1 MDIYEAANRMKLER
15 LTIFDLPL
23 RVTFY
28 GRVSSTSDEQL
39 NSIANQVG
47 FFMDY
52 IQKNPN
58 WTYIQ
63 GYKDEIRGE
72 SAENRKEFL
81 RMIQDGKSGKF
92 DLIITKE
99 VSRFARNTID
109 SLSYTRELL
118 HAGVGVFF
126 LNDNICTIDT
136 DSELRLTIMSSIAQD
151 EVRKLS
157 ERVKFGHAR
166 SIKDGVV
173 LGNSRI
179 FGYDK
184 AAGRL
189 VINEKEAEMIRLIF
203 DLYAT
208 GRYSSRA
215 IENVLYEKNYRSRN
229 GTRIMHTTINNILQ
243 NPKYKGYYVGGKVKI
258 VDYRTKEQ
266 RFLPQEEWTMYK
278 DETGEIVPAIVS
290 EDLWDRANQ
299 VYLARSGAVKN
310 HQHSLKS
317 KSVLTGKIWCVGHDE
332 PYWRTSHTPPGG
344 DPTYQWICAEKR
356 RHGYKACSSIA
367 IYETE
372 LYQILKSYILSVADD
387 MEGYIDEF
395 IEIFQRTGLDT
406 DSKEQVALAEK
417 EIERLNLKKEK
428 LLELYTDGMI
438 TKAEFGKRNDALN
451 MDIETQEHKIRGLQ
465 RDKEAE
471 KAYVKRLTEIRDFFT
486 RLFATDPDI
495 NEMTDE
501 QMDDIIQAVIERIN
515 VTAVDPTSMKLTILL
530 KMGIFADVRYERL
543 KRRSGHISKKMIQ
556 QYENGLK

>member
-28 GRVSSTSDEQL
+28 GRVSSTTDEQL

-47 FFMDY
+47 FFIDY
-52 IQKNPN
+52 IEKNAN
-58 WTYIQ
+58 WTYIE

-118 HAGVGVFF
+118 HAGVGVLF

-166 SIKDGVV
+166 SIKEGVV

-184 AAGRL
+184 ADGRL
-189 VINEKEAEMIRLIF
+189 VINEKEAEMIRLIIN
-203 DLYAT
+203 LYAT
-208 GRYSSRA
+208 GKYSSRA
-215 IENVLYEKNYRSRN
+215 IENVLYEKNFRSRN
-229 GTRIMHTTINNILQ
+229 GTRIMHNTINNILQ

-258 VDYRTKEQ
+258 VDYRTREQ

-278 DETGEIVPAIVS
+278 DESGEIVPAIVS
-290 EDLWDRANQ
+290 EELWERANQ
-299 VYLARSGAVKN
+299 VYLARSGVVKN

-332 PYWRTSHTPPGG
+332 PYWRTSYTPSGG
-344 DPTYQWICAEKR
+344 EPVYQWICSEKR
-356 RHGYKACSSIA
+356 RHGYQSCSSIA

-372 LYQILKSYILSVADD
+372 LYRILKSYILSIADD
-387 MEGYIDEF
+387 IEGYIDEF
-395 IEIFQRTGLDT
+395 IDLFKRTDMDT
-406 DSKEQVALAEK
+406 DQQEQIARAEK
-417 EIERLNLKKEK
+417 DRERLALKKEK
-428 LLELYTDGMI
+428 LLELYTDDMI

-451 MDIETQEHKIRGLQ
+451 MSIDEQENKIRSLQ

-471 KAYVKRLTEIRDFFT
+471 KTYVRNLVEIRDFFT
-486 RLFATDPDI
+486 RLFAADPDI

-501 QMDDIIQAVIERIN
+501 QMDDIIRAVIERIN
-515 VTAVDPTSMKLTILL
+515 VTAVDATSMKLTILL
-530 KMGIFADVRYERL
+530 KMGIFADVLYERFA
-543 KRRSGHISKKMIQ
+543 RRSGHISKKMIQ